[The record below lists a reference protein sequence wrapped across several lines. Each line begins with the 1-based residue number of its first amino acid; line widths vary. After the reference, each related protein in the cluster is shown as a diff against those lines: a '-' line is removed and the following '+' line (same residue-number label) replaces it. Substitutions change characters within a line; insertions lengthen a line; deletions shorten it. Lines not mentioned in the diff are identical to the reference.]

1 MCDPQG
7 KKNTPNTK
15 ANRKEP
21 DEKGIQESA
30 DIIRRGGVA
39 AYPTESFYGLGV
51 DPARE
56 SAVERLFQIK
66 RRQREQPILVLIPSI
81 ETLDFLVRRIPP
93 AARILI
99 QAFWPGGLTLVF
111 DASDRVPRTITGGT
125 GKIGIRVSSHPVAA
139 SLAGAVGGPITST
152 SANLSGKQPCLTAH
166 EVARQLGRQVD
177 IILDGGTT
185 PGKYASTVLDVSGDP
200 PRVLREGMVS
210 RKELQ
215 QYIDLPYTK
224 ARVAPL

>member
-1 MCDPQG
+1 VWDPQG
-7 KKNTPNTK
+7 KRNTPNRK
-15 ANRKEP
+15 VDRKEP
-21 DEKGIQESA
+21 DEKGIQKTA
-30 DIIRRGGVA
+30 DIIRQGGVA

-51 DPARE
+51 DTTTE

-66 RRQREQPILVLIPSI
+66 RRHREQPILVLIPST
-81 ETLDFLVRRIPP
+81 ETLDFLVRRIPA

-99 QAFWPGGLTLVF
+99 KAFWPGGLTLVF
-111 DASDRVPRTITGGT
+111 DASDRVLRTITGGT

-152 SANLSGKQPCLTAH
+152 SANLSGKQPCRTAH

-185 PGKYASTVLDVSGDP
+185 PGKSASTVLDVSGDP
-200 PRVLREGMVS
+200 PRILREGMVS

-215 QYIDLPYTK
+215 QYIDLSYSK